1 MGSGTEAPTGRDTR
15 ATLRP
20 VLPWLVV
27 MLVLGA
33 AAVNHVRPGFNYR
46 LDTVQAAALGVQR
59 LEALP
64 DPYPTHFDLSGEAD
78 GFSDRSLG
86 NVLMPVVMGQLS
98 GLLVFAM
105 TLLPRIRGPRQPLV
119 PFAALGTV
127 IGGGSALISI
137 GQFLSED
144 ATVAGWTFW
153 LYLAAIIAATVW
165 VVLAALWAGSG
176 MTINLGRPLG
186 WVVLV
191 LAPGAL
197 IVTAVAVST

>member
-33 AAVNHVRPGFNYR
+33 AAV
-46 LDTVQAAALGVQR
+46 TLGVQR

-86 NVLMPVVMGQLS
+86 TVLMPVVMGQLS

-165 VVLAALWAGSG
+165 VVLAALWACYG

-191 LAPGAL
+191 LAFAPSAL